1 MSTETEPQAVPPET
15 SPGAAPSAAPPGAAP
30 PLGEQAWDAQAAAVA
45 PAEAELRLDLDG
57 YEGPIDILLS
67 LARDQK
73 VDLAKISI
81 LQLADQYLAFVAA
94 ARRIRLELA
103 AEYLVMAAWL
113 AYLKSRL
120 LLPDPPADDEPS
132 GEEMAARLTRQLQR
146 LEMIRKVAAML
157 MGRPL
162 IGRDLFPRG
171 MPEKIPVLKTVLYD
185 ITLYQLL
192 RAYADHDKRAKA
204 EPYELKS
211 DKLHTVE
218 EAIERLSHW
227 LGRMPNWTTL
237 STFLPPGV
245 LTGDFGGVIGR
256 SALAST
262 LVAGLELA
270 KQGKVE
276 LRQERAYGPIYV
288 RALAAGGTQGSE
300 G

>member
-1 MSTETEPQAVPPET
+1 MTSDVEPRQPGPALPAAA
-15 SPGAAPSAAPPGAAP
+15 SPAPAGD
-30 PLGEQAWDAQAAAVA
+30 QAWDLPGTAV
-45 PAEAELRLDLDG
+45 PEPELRLDLDG
-57 YEGPIDILLS
+57 YEGPIDVLLS

-94 ARRIRLELA
+94 ARRVRLELA

-162 IGRDLFPRG
+162 LGRDLFPRG

-192 RAYADHDKRAKA
+192 RAYADHAKRAKS

-237 STFLPPGV
+237 SSFLPPG
-245 LTGDFGGVIGR
+245 LLSGDFGGVIGR

-270 KQGKVE
+270 KQGKIE
-276 LRQERAYGPIYV
+276 MRQERAYGPIYV